1 MTESHKVF
9 ISYGHRD
16 RQWVREFADELSNE
30 GINAWMDEKDIK
42 WGDSW
47 EDKLE
52 EALRRS
58 ETMVFIVDPESLTSS
73 NSNFELGVALGAGK
87 RLIAIV
93 DRDVPVKDLP
103 GPIRSRRYLTKERPK
118 ETARDVART
127 LASVD

>member
-47 EDKLE
+47 EDELE

-93 DRDVPVKDLP
+93 DRNVPVKDLP

-118 ETARDVART
+118 ETARDVARA

>member
-118 ETARDVART
+118 ETARDVARA

>member
-103 GPIRSRRYLTKERPK
+103 GPIRSRRYRTKERPK
-118 ETARDVART
+118 ETARDVARA

>member
-118 ETARDVART
+118 ETPRDVARA

>member
-42 WGDSW
+42 WDDSW

-118 ETARDVART
+118 ETARDVARA